1 MKARRGARQ
10 TCRRMVRPGVCKS
23 VLVRLGST
31 TIRLRTCDKNSYC
44 AGRASADG
52 GERRES
58 GMRPAGGEW
67 RIAGACPWLT
77 PLLLVMYSART
88 LRALFRAQSGRSTSE
103 LESEQRIGQPSGF
116 VPVGEWP
123 TAESSSEPASFR
135 AAGRRAPD
143 SDGEQFAFVLRC
155 HVPRPQSATSEDQNW
170 EGSQSP
176 DRHVANVQLA
186 DQHAWLTPSC
196 IRMLRLPDLRIT
208 GLQDDSTTRL

>member
-1 MKARRGARQ
+1 
-10 TCRRMVRPGVCKS
+10 
-23 VLVRLGST
+23 
-31 TIRLRTCDKNSYC
+31 
-44 AGRASADG
+44 
-52 GERRES
+52 
-58 GMRPAGGEW
+58 
-67 RIAGACPWLT
+67 
-77 PLLLVMYSART
+77 MYSART
-88 LRALFRAQSGRSTSE
+88 LRALSRAQSGRSTSE
-103 LESEQRIGQPSGF
+103 LESEQKIGHWQPSGF

-155 HVPRPQSATSEDQNW
+155 HVARPQSATSEDQNL

-196 IRMLRLPDLRIT
+196 IRRAPPARLTDHWAARRLDDSSSGSKSSLTHWNAQPDLGGVLACVWLRVGRRLGDVVVWEMSDCERCIWEARRHET
-208 GLQDDSTTRL
+208 RPLLCSRFGRAAAHARRDGLA